1 VPPGRVAATQ
11 PAKLAAFPTASI
23 AESAPLVPGESYVV
37 DWDLQPIDHVF
48 PVGHKIG
55 LVLLA
60 NDKNYAA
67 ADPLAGGVSVE
78 LDKTSF
84 VLPVAP

>member
-1 VPPGRVAATQ
+1 M
-11 PAKLAAFPTASI
+11 
-23 AESAPLVPGESYVV
+23 PGESYVV

-48 PVGHKIG
+48 AAGHKIG

-60 NDKNYAA
+60 NDTHYAA

-84 VLPVAP
+84 TLPVAP